1 MPDRVTVVSR
11 RTMRVPPARARA
23 AVWDIQNIERT
34 EVKADAV
41 TVTKVSPTAGSYT
54 VRGHFA
60 GVPWRGEFFYELNP
74 SGFHSR
80 NAPRPGKG
88 STIEGGFTVEA
99 VSDDACTVVHYEQ
112 YRLPWYFR
120 PLRLGIV
127 AYLRTSM
134 RRELRD
140 LEQLVGDGSDR
151 SNRSTVSAAAS

>member
-1 MPDRVTVVSR
+1 MPSRVTVVSR
-11 RTMRVPPARARA
+11 RTMAVPPARARA

-41 TVTKVSPTAGSYT
+41 TVTKTSSTAGSYT

-60 GVPWRGEFFYELNP
+60 GVPWRGEFFYELHP

-80 NAPRPGKG
+80 NAPRPRRG

-99 VSDDACTVVHYEQ
+99 VDDDACDVVHYEQ

-127 AYLRTSM
+127 AYLRASM

-140 LEQLVGDGSDR
+140 LERLVRDGA
-151 SNRSTVSAAAS
+151 STVSAAAS